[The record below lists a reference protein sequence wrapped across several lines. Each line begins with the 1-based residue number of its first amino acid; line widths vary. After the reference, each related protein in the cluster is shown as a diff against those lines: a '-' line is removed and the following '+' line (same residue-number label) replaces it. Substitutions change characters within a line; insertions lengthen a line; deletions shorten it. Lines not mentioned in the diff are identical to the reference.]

1 MICKLLIS
9 DLVEGQQYSFKKIF
23 TRDIIETFSALTG
36 DYHPLHTDQHYAN
49 LHEFDNIIIQ
59 GFLLTSLM
67 SYVVGM
73 ELPGENALILSQE
86 SKFIRPV
93 YIDEEVTY
101 ICEITK
107 IDLRFST
114 FILLYTI
121 FNKSGLK
128 AVSGSVTVKV
138 RKPKG

>member
-1 MICKLLIS
+1 MIGKFLIS

-36 DYHPLHTDQHYAN
+36 DYHPLHTDQHYAK
-49 LHEFDNIIIQ
+49 LHEFKNIIIQ
-59 GFLLTSLM
+59 GFLLTSLI

-73 ELPGENALILSQE
+73 EMPGENALILSQE

-101 ICEITK
+101 NCEVTK

-114 FILLYTI
+114 FILIYTI

-138 RKPKG
+138 RKPKS